1 MGRNVDMHNV
11 IEYGYMFS
19 LCAAN
24 ALSER
29 WLWLMRS
36 GVTST
41 NGKVGGADCTSKY
54 PWARY

>member
-24 ALSER
+24 AVAHE
-29 WLWLMRS
+29 
-36 GVTST
+36 
-41 NGKVGGADCTSKY
+41 VGRDVH
-54 PWARY
+54 